1 MNDIIQQMLLGQ
13 IDMRCFLQIAT
24 SDSNL
29 VLAINKLVPEDAI
42 NNPEHSVWKKYSY
55 DALKKESFSLWNVI
69 KRYSKFDDSF
79 GENLNVFSIIS
90 KFFCFSHIDFIPTTK
105 YEDEFDFLLDV
116 AGESYGGPEV
126 DKIINSIV
134 TEYVY
139 FTPKTKGIREAKAK
153 MAMVFH
159 VVDKKKPRWI
169 NGAEWPMGV
178 NSPMQFI
185 SIKSINDGKVY
196 QFKDVDTG
204 EIREIVQYY

>member
-1 MNDIIQQMLLGQ
+1 MNDTIQQMLLGQ
-13 IDMRCFLQIAT
+13 IDMKSFIQIAL

-29 VLAINKLVPEDAI
+29 IIAINKLIPEEAK
-42 NNPEHSVWKKYSY
+42 NNPNHPVWRGYSY
-55 DALKKESFSLWNVI
+55 DALKKENFILWNHVQNMG
-69 KRYSKFDDSF
+69 RFDGSLGDY
-79 GENLNVFSIIS
+79 LNTFSRIS
-90 KFFCFSHIDFIPTTK
+90 HFFCYLHPDFIPTTK

-178 NSPMQFI
+178 KTPMQFI
-185 SIKSINDGKVY
+185 GDKKIKEGKVY
-196 QFKDVDTG
+196 QFKDVDSG
-204 EIREIVQYY
+204 EIREIIQYY